1 MNEIKVKL
9 KVDFTIIQ
17 ALGWFVLLSFSS
29 SSAFSDEWRVE
40 WTAGSSEQSSSVA
53 LRGGSD
59 SDWESLIDVSRFW
72 SNQEWLHAFPIRLQL
87 NLPPEDLPTVSGK
100 YALESDFNRQLV
112 FTPTF
117 PWAPGAQYVADWF
130 GAEVAPQPLLR
141 SIWGLEKQVAM
152 SEAHVVQ
159 IFPSSDT
166 LPENLLKFYIE
177 FSHPMQRGGI
187 YQHIH
192 LINGAGDEVEA
203 PFLEVDEELWDPQMR
218 RLTLFIDPGRVKRG
232 VRPLEEVGAALEAN
246 TKFRLIIDKAWQDAK
261 GAPLKNGAE
270 KIFQV
275 IAPDRSVPDP
285 SQWEICSPAAGL
297 HLPLIVRFEE
307 PLDYALASSRIDV
320 FSVEEQSRI
329 AGTSTLIEMETIWVF
344 VPSTPWKAG
353 GYNLRFSHLIEDLA
367 GNQVGKPFEVEQISL
382 DVPALSSAP
391 KDYQISIKIY

>member
-1 MNEIKVKL
+1 MNEIKVKV

-17 ALGWFVLLSFSS
+17 ALGWFVILCFSA
-29 SSAFSDEWRVE
+29 SSALSDQLRIE

-59 SDWESLIDVSRFW
+59 SDWESLIDESRFW
-72 SNQEWLHAFPIRLQL
+72 SNQEWQRIFPVRLQL
-87 NLPPEDLPTVSGK
+87 NLPPEEIPPVSGE
-100 YALESDFNRQLV
+100 YALESDPHLQLV

-117 PWAPGAQYVADWF
+117 PWAPGSQYVAEWF
-130 GAEVAPQPLLR
+130 GAEMDRLPLLR
-141 SIWGLEKQVAM
+141 SIWGIKNQAPM
-152 SEAHVVQ
+152 SKTHVVQ
-159 IFPSSDT
+159 IFPTADI

-203 PFLEVDEELWDPQMR
+203 PFLEVDEELWDPQLR

-246 TKFRLIIDKAWQDAK
+246 SEFRLIIDKAWLDAK

-285 SQWEICSPAAGL
+285 SQWKICYPAAGL

-307 PLDYALASSRIDV
+307 PLDFALASSRIDV
-320 FSVEEQSRI
+320 FSVEEQLRI
-329 AGTSTLIEMETIWVF
+329 TGTPTLIEMETVWVF

-353 GYNLRFSHLIEDLA
+353 EYNLRISHLIEDLA

-382 DVPALSSAP
+382 DVPAFFSVP
-391 KDYQISIKIY
+391 GDYQISIKIH

>member
-1 MNEIKVKL
+1 MNVITANL
-9 KVDFTIIQ
+9 KGAIIQ
-17 ALGWFVLLSFSS
+17 TLGWFLFLSFIA
-29 SSAFSDEWRVE
+29 SSALSDQLRIE
-40 WTAGSSEQSSSVA
+40 WTAGASEQSSSVA

-59 SDWESLIDVSRFW
+59 SDWESLIQASRFW
-72 SNQEWLHAFPIRLQL
+72 SNQAWQRAFPIRLQL

-100 YALESDFNRQLV
+100 YALESDPNRQLV

-130 GAEVAPQPLLR
+130 GAEVEPQPLMR
-141 SIWGLEKQVAM
+141 SIWKLEKQVAL

-159 IFPSSDT
+159 IFPSSDI

-187 YQHIH
+187 YQYIH

-246 TKFRLIIDKAWQDAK
+246 AEFRLIIDKAWLDAK

-275 IAPDRSVPDP
+275 GAPDRSVPDP
-285 SQWEICSPAAGL
+285 SQWKICSPAAGL

-307 PLDYALASSRIDV
+307 PLDFALASSRIDV

-329 AGTSTLIEMETIWVF
+329 TGTSTLIKMETVWVF
-344 VPSTPWKAG
+344 VPSTPWKEG
-353 GYNLRFSHLIEDLA
+353 EYNLRISHLIEDLA
-367 GNQVGKPFEVEQISL
+367 GNQIGKPFEVEQISL
-382 DVPALSSAP
+382 DVPALSPAP
-391 KDYQISIKIY
+391 RDYQISIKIH